1 MKKFLQ
7 NNRWGILWGLFL
19 VILHLIPGYYFPRLP
34 RFTDLF
40 QPDKLVHIALF
51 GVFSLLLMKGFSK
64 EGNPGFVTRNAGL
77 LMLAVSLPLGVL
89 LELAQQYLVTNR
101 NGSPWDYT
109 ADVAGV
115 FLGWWVF
122 RRKK

>member
-7 NNRWGILWGLFL
+7 NNRWSILWGLFL

-40 QPDKLVHIALF
+40 QPDKLVHIAMF
-51 GVFSLLLMKGFSK
+51 GVFSFLLMKGFRRQD
-64 EGNPGFVTRNAGL
+64 NPEFVIRHAEL
-77 LMLAVSLPLGVL
+77 LMLIVSLPLGVI

-101 NGSPWDYT
+101 NGSLYDYI
-109 ADVAGV
+109 ADVAGI
-115 FLGWWVF
+115 FIGWWVF